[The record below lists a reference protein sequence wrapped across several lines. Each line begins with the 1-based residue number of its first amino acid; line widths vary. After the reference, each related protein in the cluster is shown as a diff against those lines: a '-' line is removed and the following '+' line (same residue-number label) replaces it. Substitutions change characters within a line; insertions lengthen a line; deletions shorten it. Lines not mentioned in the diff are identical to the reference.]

1 MPEVKQHYDNL
12 AGRQDLVAHWEAQ
25 GYRMLHDD
33 FDSDWKPGDE
43 PHGTLTFT
51 NEPEPVAPD
60 TAIHFVPGTP
70 GASAAKRIDHIEEF
84 LQMLYP

>member
-12 AGRQDLVAHWEAQ
+12 AKRQTIITYWEAL

-33 FDSDWKPGDE
+33 FDSDWKRGDE
-43 PHGTLTFT
+43 PHGVMTFT

-60 TAIHFVPGTP
+60 TAIHFTPGTP
-70 GASAAKRIDHIEEF
+70 GSSAAKRLDNIEKF
-84 LQMLYP
+84 LTEVYP